1 MVWMLMLVR
10 VCGVVCE
17 RGVARVALLRFPS
30 SFGVWVSVWVLMLV
44 RVCGVVCEGGV
55 ARVALLRFIWAII
68 QESRLFI
75 HFHFRGFH
83 FWPGC
88 IIF

>member
-1 MVWMLMLVR
+1 M
-10 VCGVVCE
+10 
-17 RGVARVALLRFPS
+17 
-30 SFGVWVSVWVLMLV
+30 VWVLMLV